1 MRTGRIRSTRPFRP
15 SRRATTW
22 CMVSLFLFVSPFALI
37 VPLAGADRT
46 NLKSGWN
53 IFSPDQDVEMGKRL
67 SATAE
72 AQLPMLEDLRVNG
85 YLNRLGRKLAQFAPG
100 TKFPYEFHCVN
111 SKQLNSFA
119 LPGGQV
125 YIYRGVI
132 EDADDEAQLAGVMAH
147 EISHV
152 ALRHGTNQATRQ
164 EMSSGLFGILGGVV
178 GGGSVSA
185 ITSQLGGGLIPGSV
199 LVKHSRTS
207 ETQADILGTQI
218 LYDAGYDPRAMAQFF
233 ENAQNDTKKMN
244 RVAALFADH
253 PVPERRIERVDEE
266 IDKMGGP
273 LKNSK
278 TDSPEFREIRRYV
291 LSLPIVPDKMLRASV
306 TDLTAAPPDSKI
318 DLKVDPKDAPPTL
331 RHAPAD
337 DESLRSYT
345 GDTFTAKYPSD
356 WTVLGRGDSVSF
368 VPPADVGEDSP
379 DEPAFARGVLVN
391 IFQPPTAA
399 MPAGTAGS
407 SAGGEDS
414 AKPSADSHSTP
425 PAVTLDIAVDQLLAT
440 LKQSSPKLKISAARE
455 RIEVD
460 GQQAV
465 SVRMTSES
473 PLGGLETD
481 WLVTVM
487 RPEGILYFICAA
499 PASEYDEYDAVFQ
512 KIISSV
518 RLSQ

>member
-1 MRTGRIRSTRPFRP
+1 MQLGRIQITRPRK
-15 SRRATTW
+15 SVRRVSSW
-22 CMVSLFLFVSPFALI
+22 CAISILI
-37 VPLAGADRT
+37 LMAPLAGADRT
-46 NLKSGWN
+46 KLKPGWN

-72 AQLPMLEDLRVNG
+72 GQLPMLEDLRING
-85 YLNRLGRKLAQFAPG
+85 YLNRLGRKLAEFAPG

-111 SKQLNSFA
+111 SKQVNSFA

-152 ALRHGTNQATRQ
+152 AMRHGTNQATRQ
-164 EMSSGLFGILGGVV
+164 EMSSGLFGMLGGVV

-185 ITSQLGGGLIPGSV
+185 VTSQLGGGVIAGSV
-199 LVKHSRTS
+199 LVKYTRTS

-233 ENAQNDTKKMN
+233 ENAENDTKKKG

-266 IDKMGGP
+266 IDKLGGP
-273 LKNSK
+273 LKDSK
-278 TDSPEFREIRRYV
+278 TDSPEFREIRRYI
-291 LSLPIVPDKMLRASV
+291 LSLPIVPEKFLRAGA
-306 TDLTAAPPDSKI
+306 TDITAAP
-318 DLKVDPKDAPPTL
+318 VDAKDAPPTL
-331 RHAPAD
+331 RHALAD
-337 DESLRSYT
+337 DGTLCNYT
-345 GDTFTAKYPSD
+345 GESFTAKYPAD
-356 WTVLGRGDSVSF
+356 WEALGRGDSVSF
-368 VPPADVGEDSP
+368 VPPTDVANDSQ

-391 IFQPPTAA
+391 VFQPQSPGKS
-399 MPAGTAGS
+399 PGTSGPS
-407 SAGGEDS
+407 EIPGLSAN
-414 AKPSADSHSTP
+414 PSADSQSTP
-425 PAVTLDIAVDQLLAT
+425 AAIALDVATDQLLAT
-440 LKQSSPKLKISAARE
+440 LRQSSPSLKISTARE

-460 GQQAV
+460 GRIAV
-465 SVRMTSES
+465 SQKMTSES

-487 RPEGILYFICAA
+487 RPQGILYFVCAA
-499 PASEYDEYDAVFQ
+499 PAGEYEDYDAVFQ